1 MNRLAELRAAL
12 DPEMSREDFA
22 RIVGC
27 SGEQIRKIE
36 GGFDNPGIVMAR
48 KIAKALNATL
58 DEVFPTEEA
67 PKRKRRAA

>member
-1 MNRLAELRAAL
+1 MNRLAELRAAMK
-12 DPEMSREDFA
+12 PEMSREDFA

-58 DEVFPTEEA
+58 DEVFPDA
-67 PKRKRRAA
+67 DAKRKRRAA